1 MSEHEE
7 QAKLFGWTRNHPKLP
22 WMFAIP
28 NGGLRNKATAVRM
41 KSEGVKAGVW
51 DIFLPVPSGQY
62 HGLFIEMK
70 WGKNTLTPAQKE
82 FGDYATQQGYCCK
95 VAYSAE
101 EAIEIIDEYLGNEAS
116 NE

>member
-28 NGGLRNKATAVRM
+28 NGGLRNKATAARM
-41 KSEGVKAGVW
+41 KQEGVKAGVW
-51 DIFLPVPSGQY
+51 DIFLPIPSQGY
-62 HGLFIEMK
+62 NGLFIEMK
-70 WGKNTLTPAQKE
+70 YGKNRLTDEQKD
-82 FGDYATQQGYCCK
+82 FGDYVSGQGYCTA

-101 EAIEIIDEYLGNEAS
+101 EAIEIIDDYLS
-116 NE
+116 L

>member
-51 DIFLPVPSGQY
+51 DIFLPIPTGKY

-70 WGKNTLTPAQKE
+70 FGKNKLTEEQKA
-82 FGDYATQQGYCCK
+82 FGKYAENQGYCTA

-101 EAIEIIDEYLGNEAS
+101 EAIEIIDDYLS
-116 NE
+116 L

>member
-101 EAIEIIDEYLGNEAS
+101 EAIEIIDEYLGREAHDD
-116 NE
+116 

>member
-70 WGKNTLTPAQKE
+70 WGKNVLTPAQKK
-82 FGDYATQQGYCCK
+82 FGEYATQQGYKCE

-101 EAIEIIDEYLGNEAS
+101 EAIEIIDYYLGSEAHDD
-116 NE
+116 